1 MDNSGALP
9 LSGTSKQWRC
19 PLSILIRKVRL
30 YGEVVDVLIRGN
42 RFDSIGTDVDSS
54 ADVVIDGSGKAILPS
69 FHNAHTH
76 ASMTLLRGY
85 ADDMDLH
92 TWLSEHIWPFEA
104 RLTEDDIYWGARLA
118 CLEMIKSGTTFFAD
132 MYWHWKGTARAVT
145 EMGMRAALS
154 AAFFDFDDPARA
166 EAMKRQVMD
175 LHGASATYPD
185 RIQFILGPHAIYT
198 VSSDSLCWL
207 GDYAARHGLL
217 VHLHLSETQ
226 KEVDD
231 CLAKHGQRPVEY
243 LHGLGLLA
251 PNLILVHAVW
261 MTGDEME
268 LLARH
273 GVQVVHCPV
282 SNMKLCSGRFD
293 YAAMKARGVA
303 VALGTDGCSSNNNLD
318 MMEEMKIAS
327 LLAKVTSM
335 DPTALPAQEALDMAT
350 EGGARMY
357 GLDSGRIA
365 TGKLADCILVDLNH
379 VRMVPGHHLVSNL
392 VYSANSSCVDT
403 TICDGRVLMLGG
415 KVEGE
420 EEILAQ
426 VRATLA
432 RLAAPHEAAGDACS

>member
-1 MDNSGALP
+1 
-9 LSGTSKQWRC
+9 LSV
-19 PLSILIRKVRL
+19 LIRKVRL
-30 YGEVVDVLIRGN
+30 NGEVVDVLIRGN

-54 ADVVIDGSGKAILPS
+54 AEVVIDGTGKAILPS

-104 RLTEDDIYWGARLA
+104 RLTEDDIYWGAKLA

-154 AAFFDFDDPARA
+154 AAFFDFDDPDRA

-175 LHGASATYPD
+175 LHAASTDYPD

-198 VSSDSLCWL
+198 VSSDSLRWL
-207 GDYAARHGLL
+207 GEYAIRHGLL

-231 CLAKHGQRPVEY
+231 CLAKYGRRPVEY
-243 LHGLGLLA
+243 LHELGLLA

-261 MTGDEME
+261 MNGEEMD

-282 SNMKLCSGRFD
+282 SNMKLCSGLFD

-335 DPTALPAQEALDMAT
+335 DPTVLPAQEALDAAT
-350 EGGARMY
+350 VGGARMY

-365 TGKLADCILVDLNH
+365 TGKLADCILVDLEH

-415 KVEGE
+415 RVEGE

-426 VRATLA
+426 VRATLG
-432 RLAAPHEAAGDACS
+432 RLAVPLEAAEDACS

>member
-1 MDNSGALP
+1 M
-9 LSGTSKQWRC
+9 
-19 PLSILIRKVRL
+19 SILIRKVRL

-54 ADVVIDGSGKAILPS
+54 ADVVINGSGKAILPS

-175 LHGASATYPD
+175 LHDASATYPD

-207 GDYAARHGLL
+207 GDYAARHGLF

-261 MTGDEME
+261 MTDEEMD

-293 YAAMKARGVA
+293 YAVMKARGVA

-432 RLAAPHEAAGDACS
+432 RLTAPREAAGDACS

>member
-1 MDNSGALP
+1 MLKGSN
-9 LSGTSKQWRC
+9 LSV
-19 PLSILIRKVRL
+19 LIKKVRL
-30 YGEVVDVLIRGN
+30 NGEVVDVLIRGN

-92 TWLSEHIWPFEA
+92 TWLSDHIWPFEA

-118 CLEMIKSGTTFFAD
+118 CLEMIRSGTTFFAD

-154 AAFFDFDDPARA
+154 AAFFDFDDPVRA

-175 LHGASATYPD
+175 LHAASADYPD

-198 VSSDSLCWL
+198 VSSDSLRWI
-207 GDYAARHGLL
+207 GEYANRHGLL
-217 VHLHLSETQ
+217 VHLHLSETP

-231 CLAKHGQRPVEY
+231 CLVKYGKRPVEY
-243 LHGLGLLA
+243 LHELGLLA

-261 MTGDEME
+261 MTAEEMA

-293 YAAMKARGVA
+293 YAAMKASGVP

-335 DPTALPAQEALDMAT
+335 DPTALPAQDALDAAT
-350 EGGARMY
+350 VVGARMY

-365 TGKLADCILVDLNH
+365 TGKLADCILVDLDN

-415 KVEGE
+415 RVEGE

-432 RLAAPHEAAGDACS
+432 RLAAPREAAGDACS